1 MLAGMLIFELA
12 ERARSG
18 GSGAPESAR
27 PSA

>member
-1 MLAGMLIFELA
+1 MLIFELA